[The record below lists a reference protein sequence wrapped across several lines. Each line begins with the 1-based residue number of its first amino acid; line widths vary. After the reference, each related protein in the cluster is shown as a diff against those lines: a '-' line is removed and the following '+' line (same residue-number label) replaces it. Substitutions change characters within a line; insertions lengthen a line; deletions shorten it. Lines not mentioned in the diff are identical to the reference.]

1 VSSSHSSVVTVSRRR
16 TRLSHC
22 PQPALLAVAIV
33 FALAA
38 TLIASPVVASAAPR
52 PAAETRARA
61 IAPLSGQLVAAQGGV
76 VPGHVGRS
84 RPPHAELVSATGV
97 ATISAPTSV
106 IDDVMAETRAGA
118 GNLTSKYTLTAD
130 EALTAGERWVGP
142 GYSELGKPGS
152 GVFRSADG
160 TRQFRI
166 DNGSI
171 TGAHSPGVPHVHLET
186 ISPGSKVPVANNHI
200 PFTE

>member
-1 VSSSHSSVVTVSRRR
+1 MTQRRSSARWLVGLVAS
-16 TRLSHC
+16 
-22 PQPALLAVAIV
+22 LAVVLGVPISAQARTTTVQAAAHAYDISTTSRVDVLAISTGHSR
-33 FALAA
+33 AA
-38 TLIASPVVASAAPR
+38 VSGDVRERFVWLSIDPR
-52 PAAETRARA
+52 GSSTTT
-61 IAPLSGQLVAAQGGV
+61 S
-76 VPGHVGRS
+76 
-84 RPPHAELVSATGV
+84 VSQSV
-97 ATISAPTSV
+97 ATEAVRPTSV

-142 GYSELGKPGS
+142 GYTELGKQGS

-186 ISPGSKVPVANNHI
+186 ILPGSKVPVANNHI
-200 PFTE
+200 PFAG